1 MVHAS
6 PFADVHKPR
15 AAKREP
21 CILDATEIEKLRTA
35 LDVPFEKLLV
45 ELTLTNGMRSGEVR
59 GLSWDSIDLEGRR
72 LFIERQANRLGFIG
86 SPGRITRSYA
96 PRPCGVALRAIVIA
110 AALRCRRTGL
120 VYVGGSNFGRWTARI
135 EKRFSKFF

>member
-21 CILDATEIEKLRTA
+21 CILDATEIAKLRTA

-72 LFIERQANRLGFIG
+72 LFIERQANRRGFIG
-86 SPGRITRSYA
+86 SPGRITRRYA
-96 PRPCGVALRAIVIA
+96 PRPSLALGVALKGVRHRRC
-110 AALRCRRTGL
+110 AALS
-120 VYVGGSNFGRWTARI
+120 SNRACLMSAVRNYAD
-135 EKRFSKFF
+135 ESV